1 MEAKDY
7 SALAKKEHLKP
18 LELEL
23 RRIEDTVEMVRW
35 LFVATTTIVEKH
47 LSSFF
52 KHKHVLFFILFLYLD

>member
-1 MEAKDY
+1 VEAKDY

-47 LSSFF
+47 SLIFVF
-52 KHKHVLFFILFLYLD
+52 